1 MSVIGGRGGRPDD
14 WASEHARATA
24 RSAER
29 LDGSLDPDEAAWLD
43 DHLAACPECAAV
55 AAEYAAQRLE
65 LRALREPTPVPPRD
79 LWARTAAAIE
89 RESRHGSSAR
99 GGSRRA
105 TLRPFALLAG
115 ALVVAIAVGTLTSS
129 QWPFGGV
136 TTTLGTPQPPA
147 IALGTATPGA
157 AAPTPLAIPP
167 KDVAYLSIDQDG
179 QYQIIRTRINEVCP
193 SAATDCVTNL
203 PHENTQAIGPLASP
217 DTVFGA
223 DGQPLVVVGSDAG
236 GSSVVAVLVPTQAP
250 GAGSSQPPTP
260 SPSVSPPPPTASPT
274 ATATQNVT
282 GSEEPS
288 SAASTDT
295 PSTSAEATP
304 TAQTTAPSAP
314 TETAAP
320 TPSLAAAE
328 TVEIAHG
335 LQVIDTN
342 AAYAPDGTAFAFT
355 AQPKDGSHGPDIY
368 VWRVGQESAK
378 PVTTDHHSVFGSWSS
393 DGIVGSSLE
402 VSSDGSSAA
411 PNAIVVP
418 DTKQPVAIPSAGRV
432 WRPTVDPTGANAVYW
447 SGMLAQDGSSGW
459 RTGEGKLVL
468 GRWADVASS
477 DPSASATAPA
487 ASEQGDARHETTI
500 AKGPL
505 TDWDVRWDETGTRL
519 AVWIADPSD
528 PSVGKL
534 SLYVVDPF
542 DGSIDLAD
550 PPLHDKPALAGF
562 SIADGRLAWATP
574 NDGSN
579 DGGRVLVLAWT
590 DKGFGQVES
599 APGDFHIVR

>member
-1 MSVIGGRGGRPDD
+1 M
-14 WASEHARATA
+14 
-24 RSAER
+24 
-29 LDGSLDPDEAAWLD
+29 
-43 DHLAACPECAAV
+43 
-55 AAEYAAQRLE
+55 
-65 LRALREPTPVPPRD
+65 
-79 LWARTAAAIE
+79 
-89 RESRHGSSAR
+89 
-99 GGSRRA
+99 
-105 TLRPFALLAG
+105 
-115 ALVVAIAVGTLTSS
+115 
-129 QWPFGGV
+129 
-136 TTTLGTPQPPA
+136 
-147 IALGTATPGA
+147 
-157 AAPTPLAIPP
+157 
-167 KDVAYLSIDQDG
+167 
-179 QYQIIRTRINEVCP
+179 
-193 SAATDCVTNL
+193 
-203 PHENTQAIGPLASP
+203 
-217 DTVFGA
+217 
-223 DGQPLVVVGSDAG
+223 GSDAG
-236 GSSVVAVLVPTQAP
+236 GSSVVAILVPTQAP
-250 GAGSSQPPTP
+250 GAGSSQPPTA
-260 SPSVSPPPPTASPT
+260 SPSVSPPPATASPT
-274 ATATQNVT
+274 ATATATVT

-288 SAASTDT
+288 SAAPTDT
-295 PSTSAEATP
+295 PSTSAEPTP
-304 TAQTTAPSAP
+304 TPETTASSAP

-368 VWRVGQESAK
+368 VWRVGQQSAK

-418 DTKQPVAIPSAGRV
+418 DAKTPVAIPAAGRV
-432 WRPTVDPTGANAVYW
+432 WRPTVDPKGANAVYW

-468 GRWADVASS
+468 GRWADVATS
-477 DPSASATAPA
+477 DPGGSATPPA

-542 DGSIDLAD
+542 DGSIDLAN